1 MGRRKGRQQLRERGP
16 EGNVED
22 GSVVGGGEGREG
34 GKGRRRGS
42 MSCLADSN
50 LTAIREGRV
59 RDLLAW
65 GGGGGAVMFWGGGVM
80 VALG

>member
-1 MGRRKGRQQLRERGP
+1 
-16 EGNVED
+16 
-22 GSVVGGGEGREG
+22 
-34 GKGRRRGS
+34 

-65 GGGGGAVMFWGGGVM
+65 GGGWRWRWWCFGVGGVM
-80 VALG
+80 VVLG

>member
-1 MGRRKGRQQLRERGP
+1 M
-16 EGNVED
+16 ED
-22 GSVVGGGEGREG
+22 GSLVGGGEGREG
-34 GKGRRRGS
+34 EKGRRRGW

-65 GGGGGAVMFWGGGVM
+65 GGWWRWWWCFGGRGAM
-80 VALG
+80 VVLG

>member
-1 MGRRKGRQQLRERGP
+1 
-16 EGNVED
+16 
-22 GSVVGGGEGREG
+22 
-34 GKGRRRGS
+34 

-65 GGGGGAVMFWGGGVM
+65 GGGWCWCCLRVGGCGVGVM
-80 VALG
+80 

>member
-1 MGRRKGRQQLRERGP
+1 
-16 EGNVED
+16 
-22 GSVVGGGEGREG
+22 
-34 GKGRRRGS
+34 

-65 GGGGGAVMFWGGGVM
+65 GGRWSWWCLGGGNGGVGVM
-80 VALG
+80 

>member
-1 MGRRKGRQQLRERGP
+1 MGREKATAEKEEDLRVMWKMAAEWVER
-16 EGNVED
+16 
-22 GSVVGGGEGREG
+22 REG
-34 GKGRRRGS
+34 GRGRRRGW

-65 GGGGGAVMFWGGGVM
+65 GGGWWCWCFGGCNGGAGVM
-80 VALG
+80 